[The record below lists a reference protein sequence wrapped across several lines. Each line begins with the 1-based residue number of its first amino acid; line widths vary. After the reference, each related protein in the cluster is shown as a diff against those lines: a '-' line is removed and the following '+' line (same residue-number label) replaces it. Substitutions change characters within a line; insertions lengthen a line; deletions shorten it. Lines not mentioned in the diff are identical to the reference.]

1 MACVLTAAVNLAAAA
16 MLSPRAGAPVSATA
30 QSDPAASVSSPPAAS
45 PPVPLPE
52 PAPRVSSAST
62 PEPAPRVP
70 AASRPTQLPPRDAV
84 ATVPRESLDLPPR
97 AASRSDADR
106 AALRAALDEWIAAT
120 NRRDLARQ
128 MTFYP
133 PTLSAFYR
141 ERNVARSAVLAEK
154 RRLFAR
160 AEVIDVQAST
170 PEITLDGV
178 DTATMRFRKTYDI
191 RGPQASRR
199 GEVVQELRWTKTP
212 EGWKITSERDVQV
225 IR

>member
-1 MACVLTAAVNLAAAA
+1 MACVVAAAVNLAAAA
-16 MLSPRAGAPVSATA
+16 MLSPREGALVPATA
-30 QSDPAASVSSPPAAS
+30 QNDPAASVSGAPAAS
-45 PPVPLPE
+45 PPVPIPAPAPPVPPANSPPE
-52 PAPRVSSAST
+52 PT
-62 PEPAPRVP
+62 PRVP
-70 AASRPTQLPPRDAV
+70 APSRPTQLPPRDAV

-97 AASRSDADR
+97 QAPRASER

-120 NRRDLARQ
+120 NARDLARQ

-133 PTLSAFYR
+133 PTVAVFYR

-160 AEVIDVQAST
+160 AEVIDVQAGP
-170 PEITLDGV
+170 PEIALDGA
-178 DTATMRFRKTYDI
+178 DAATMRFRKTYDI

-199 GEVVQELRWTKTP
+199 GEVVQELRWAKTP